1 MKESFRYIKTLF
13 HVAKTAF
20 SNVEMED
27 YKQSANQYWEMLNS
41 LDYESMLIESFTPNK
56 KESKERLMSFESKEE
71 GNASV
76 KKLKREAREM
86 QEELTDYLR
95 NCANEARRLYKSNSL
110 SEEDYSNIVNRAITV
125 VYRLWPQ
132 RLKELSDVYDL
143 GVRTDCILKKE
154 RTNGKQ
160 KGDKSHRRPESEF
173 DKSKLYDNACFPG
186 GVRIGYNISNI
197 IKIKE
202 VKACVFESV
211 LKNEND
217 DNKYD
222 NTLYFTRALEQGK
235 PEAISSG
242 VRLEVL
248 QFIFLKFAE
257 YFVENKDEYLKRVEE
272 DFYKLKPTFDFSDHN
287 KLSTEIRNK
296 IWNEEEKAFR

>member
-86 QEELTDYLR
+86 QEEL
-95 NCANEARRLYKSNSL
+95 
-110 SEEDYSNIVNRAITV
+110 EDYYWDCMKAAKSIPQEEADKICYTANSV
-125 VYRLWPQ
+125 VFKLWPQ

-143 GVRTDCILKKE
+143 DVRTDCILKKE

-173 DKSKLYDNACFPG
+173 DKSKLYDNTCFPG
-186 GVRIGYNISNI
+186 GVRIGYNIRNI

-211 LKNEND
+211 LKNESD

-257 YFVENKDEYLKRVEE
+257 YFVENKEEYLKRVEE